1 MGINV
6 QQLMAQ
12 DPETLQRQAYMRE
25 MQQLNPSGSAAGALG
40 AVLGRGIGNV
50 TQGRGFFQTNDA
62 GLQRV
67 AQAQSI
73 YNEVMRDFDPE
84 NPASSLTMLS
94 KRLAD
99 AGLAEPAML
108 AAQEAAKYSAQ
119 RRAEKRAE
127 YRDDPYAMIEDAMA
141 LPEDD
146 PKRTSMLSR
155 ASRALSKEN
164 YDIAIREAN
173 LKRAQERDDKG
184 KILTGRDAMGNT
196 IFYKEEGGKI
206 KVVTPE
212 GGTAAAT
219 STGDANSLQAQAQA
233 AYKKRIEQDSKR
245 NRAAAT
251 GTAEAEINPYTG
263 QVEYRNVAPVKLS
276 PAEKEK
282 LSRSELQEYNRTG
295 KIPAN
300 FFER

>member
-25 MQQLNPSGSAAGALG
+25 MQQLNPSGSAAGAIG

-50 TQGRGFFQTNDA
+50 TQGRGFFQSNDA

-84 NPASSLTMLS
+84 DPAASLTVLS
-94 KRLAD
+94 RRLAD

-108 AAQEAAKYSAQ
+108 AAQEAAKYGAQ

-146 PKRTSMLSR
+146 PRRTAMLNR
-155 ASRALSKEN
+155 ASRAISKEN

-173 LKRAQERDDKG
+173 LKKALEKDDKG

-196 IFYKEEGGKI
+196 IFYREEGGKI

-212 GGTAAAT
+212 GGTAAGGSALPA
-219 STGDANSLQAQAQA
+219 DAVNDPKFKEELERRRKQA
-233 AYKKRIEQDSKR
+233 
-245 NRAAAT
+245 RASSAGA
-251 GTAEAEINPYTG
+251 AEAEINPYSG
-263 QVEYRNVAPVKLS
+263 QVEYRKTTAPKLNAEERSKLS
-276 PAEKEK
+276 LK
-282 LSRSELQEYNRTG
+282 ELQEYNRTG
-295 KIPAN
+295 KIPAD
-300 FFER
+300 FFERP

>member
-25 MQQLNPSGSAAGALG
+25 MQQLNPSGSAAGAIG

-84 NPASSLTMLS
+84 DPAASLTVLS
-94 KRLAD
+94 RRLAD

-108 AAQEAAKYSAQ
+108 AAQEAAKYGAQ

-146 PKRTSMLSR
+146 PKRSAMLNR
-155 ASRALSKEN
+155 ASRAISKEN

-173 LKRAQERDDKG
+173 LKKAEKDEEKGRISTLYQTEDGKPLTERPDGTLVTQD
-184 KILTGRDAMGNT
+184 GRR
-196 IFYKEEGGKI
+196 Y
-206 KVVTPE
+206 
-212 GGTAAAT
+212 
-219 STGDANSLQAQAQA
+219 
-233 AYKKRIEQDSKR
+233 
-245 NRAAAT
+245 T
-251 GTAEAEINPYTG
+251 GTPKVISRTQSPYAGLLGSNPTD
-263 QVEYRNVAPVKLS
+263 VTTATAPKKGTPV
-276 PAEKEK
+276 
-282 LSRSELQEYNRTG
+282 YNPKTG
-295 KIPAN
+295 KI
-300 FFER
+300 EYTK

>member
-25 MQQLNPSGSAAGALG
+25 MQQLNPSGGAAGALG

-119 RRAEKRAE
+119 ARQLAATEEGLDLRRQQFQLELDKEERLGRYTEAQ
-127 YRDDPYAMIEDAMA
+127 IENM
-141 LPEDD
+141 
-146 PKRTSMLSR
+146 K
-155 ASRALSKEN
+155 K
-164 YDIAIREAN
+164 AN
-173 LKRAQERDDKG
+173 SEG
-184 KILTGRDAMGNT
+184 KIITSRDEFGNT
-196 IFYKEEGGKI
+196 IFYERVGKEIRVIQPKGEVPKRQATTE
-206 KVVTPE
+206 KV
-212 GGTAAAT
+212 
-219 STGDANSLQAQAQA
+219 D
-233 AYKKRIEQDSKR
+233 KSKR
-245 NRAAAT
+245 
-251 GTAEAEINPYTG
+251 PPLDSF
-263 QVEYRNVAPVKLS
+263 Q
-276 PAEKEK
+276 
-282 LSRSELQEYNRTG
+282 G
-295 KIPAN
+295 K
-300 FFER
+300 